1 MKIIYITN
9 ARIPTEKAHGYQ
21 ICKMCEEFSNAGAKV
36 ELWVPTR
43 DNPIKENAFS
53 FYGLKKNFKINYIKS
68 FDFLKFAK
76 YLGRSS
82 FYLQS
87 LLFFI
92 KLLFKKIDKDA
103 IIYTRNPEIVW
114 PFKLRGF
121 KVNYECHGW
130 FSKKRKKIAL
140 FFLKKCGYIITTN
153 NYIKQEFI
161 KNRFDRKKILV
172 APNGVNMEIFDID
185 IDKKNAVKKLDLKK
199 EIKNKLLNNK
209 ALVYTGSFKAM
220 GTIKGIEEILK
231 ASKLLSKDNL
241 VIFIGGTEKDIR
253 NFKSQIK
260 SSKLKNVLVIGYRL
274 HAEIPYWLKAAD
286 ILILTG
292 TKKSERYR
300 KYTSPMKLFEYMASG
315 RPIIASNLPSFREI
329 LNDGNA
335 VLVAPDNSKS
345 LAKGIK
351 KVLKNPDFSAKISK
365 QAHKDVQ
372 NYAWDK
378 RAKKILKFV
387 KI

>member
-241 VIFIGGTEKDIR
+241 VIFIGGTKKDIR

-260 SSKLKNVLVIGYRL
+260 SSKLKNVLVIGHRL